1 MPMTKLKMNIEFE
14 DATGN
19 CPIASDQVITWVNA
33 ALATETD
40 SAIEL
45 AIRVVDADES
55 QELNATF
62 RGKDY
67 PTNVLSFPADIQLPD
82 GPTLLGDIA
91 ICLPV
96 VEQEASEQ
104 SKHFEQHFAHM
115 VIHGCLHLMG
125 YDHGNDDDADAMEAK
140 EIGILANLGYPN
152 PYLRQEQKDT

>member
-1 MPMTKLKMNIEFE
+1 MTIEFD

-19 CPIASDQVITWVNA
+19 CPVVSDQVITWVNT
-33 ALATETD
+33 ALATETEG
-40 SAIEL
+40 ATEL
-45 AIRVVDADES
+45 AIRVVDTKEG
-55 QELNATF
+55 QELNRTF

-67 PTNVLSFPADIQLPD
+67 PTNVLSFPAHVQLPD

-96 VEQEASEQ
+96 IEREATEQ

-125 YDHGNDDDADAMEAK
+125 YDHENDHDADEMEAK

-152 PYLRQEQKDT
+152 PYLSQD